1 MPHAD
6 FGPVWLGPEHPDER
20 YLYLSDILPTA
31 WQGVQYAEVPEG
43 GTLAVL
49 GLGPVGLLAVQVARH
64 LGVERVIGVDL
75 VDERLDAARSRG
87 AEVVDRRQVED
98 VAETLRGMTDGRGP
112 DSVLDAVGMEAHG
125 NPLSEK
131 VIGAVARLPKPVAR
145 KGIET
150 AGIDRLEALHTSIDA
165 VRRGGTVSLSGVYG
179 GMADPMPMM
188 QLFDKGV
195 QLRMG
200 QCHVRRWTPEL
211 HRLVSQ
217 VDDVLDLE
225 SLATHRIPLDEAPDG
240 YRLFQTKTDGCIK
253 VVLQP

>member
-1 MPHAD
+1 MDVMQA
-6 FGPVWLGPEHPDER
+6 
-20 YLYLSDILPTA
+20 IAT
-31 WQGVQYAEVPEG
+31 
-43 GTLAVL
+43 
-49 GLGPVGLLAVQVARH
+49 RH
-64 LGVERVIGVDL
+64 
-75 VDERLDAARSRG
+75 SYRG
-87 AEVVDRRQVED
+87 AFKSEPVPREHLRQIVEAGLKAPSAGNSQTTSYAIVDDPDVVI
-98 VAETLRGMTDGRGP
+98 
-112 DSVLDAVGMEAHG
+112 DAVGMEAHG